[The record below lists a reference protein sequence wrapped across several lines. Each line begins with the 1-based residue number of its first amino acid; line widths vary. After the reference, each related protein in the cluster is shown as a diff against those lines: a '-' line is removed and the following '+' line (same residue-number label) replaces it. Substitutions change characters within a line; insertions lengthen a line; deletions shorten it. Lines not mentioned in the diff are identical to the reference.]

1 MVFTEQQLQVKKLV
15 DVQQDIEIDALNDGV
30 NRVNSN
36 VVKNTQDI
44 SAQSDRISEAE
55 ARIGNLETADTQ
67 IYNTIEQVQT
77 ATAQAI
83 TDAVSAAM
91 TSIGNQVATSKVTA
105 TEGTIG
111 SLQAGSIKLPLINSE
126 IPVESNKVLG
136 YDIQGNIIPV
146 EATFE
151 LGVPSN
157 AAYLKTDE
165 NANVEA
171 GVPDSTVTEDSTN
184 LVTSGAVYTA
194 IDNAADTLDSKID
207 FTAGGLSTRIDRIE
221 DTQSMVI
228 QNEPYQN
235 KAVNKPGM
243 RTIMYDPSDDETYW
257 SDVNLVPPMNE
268 NTIGKFLTNNNNVP
282 QWEDIPNELPE
293 YTTSDDGKS
302 LKVKYNNGAAELEW
316 EKDVPDY
323 ASSDV
328 GKVLTVKDNNGSTEL
343 GWESEKELPNF
354 TTSQANKVLTV
365 KNNNGTA
372 EVAWENTQ
380 STLPSTTGNAGKV
393 LAVNSTG
400 DGVEWQIKNPDTL
413 SASDHSASKSYL
425 VKGAGSD
432 GDVAHYLRGD
442 GTWGEVPNTIPD
454 FGSTDAGKVLA
465 INSNGTDPEWVANE
479 PILPTASSSTL
490 GGVKSATT
498 GTTPYRDYNVQVNAN
513 GTMKVNVPWT
523 DTLYSLP
530 TANGS
535 TLGGVKSATTGTTAN
550 RDYNVEVNSN
560 GTMKV
565 NVPWT
570 DTLPPIL
577 ASTQY
582 SSSQGYRVRGPG
594 EDKATTEY
602 FLAGDGTWQSRPI
615 SNVIVGD
622 SDATVNETS
631 TTATGNSNT
640 YIGVVQNGTRTSGVQ
655 VVGEGGITV
664 SSNKNGELVIE
675 SPTVPSYNILK
686 TDSFNNNNISSVGYL
701 VFGPGS
707 SKANTNYYLAGD
719 GNWVKVVGSG
729 ATTVSS
735 NSNGE
740 LVISSPI
747 PSTYN
752 TLSPSNSSVSG
763 NYTIKGPGVQNA
775 TADYVLAGNGNW
787 VKVVGSGGTTVSSN
801 NNGELVIDSSIYYTL
816 SAANSSASGNYTIKG
831 PGVLNATTNYV
842 LAGNGSWVKGVP
854 QPTSSD
860 YGKTL
865 KCDSSGKLYWG

>member
-36 VVKNTQDI
+36 VVKNSQDI

-55 ARIGNLETADTQ
+55 ARIGNLETTDTQ
-67 IYNTIEQVQT
+67 ILNTIGQMQT
-77 ATAQAI
+77 STSQAI
-83 TDAVSAAM
+83 TDAVSAVM
-91 TSIGNQVATSKVTA
+91 TSIGNQVTTEKVV
-105 TEGTIG
+105 
-111 SLQAGSIKLPLINSE
+111 AGDINIPNINSE
-126 IPVESNKVLG
+126 TPVESNKVLG
-136 YDIQGNIIPV
+136 YDAQGNIIPV

-171 GVPDSTVTEDSTN
+171 GVPDSTVTENSTN
-184 LVTSGAVYTA
+184 LVTSGAVYDA
-194 IDNAADTLDSKID
+194 IDSAADTLDSKID
-207 FTAGGLSTRIDRIE
+207 FTAGGLSSRIDRIE

-257 SDVNLVPPMNE
+257 SDVNLVPPMDD

-282 QWEDIPNELPE
+282 QWADVPNELPE

-323 ASSDV
+323 AASDV

-380 STLPSTTGNAGKV
+380 STLPSTTGNANKV
-393 LAVNSTG
+393 LTVNGTG
-400 DGVEWQIKNPDTL
+400 DGVEWKANDTL

-442 GTWGEVPNTIPD
+442 GTWGEVPNTLPD

-465 INSNGTDPEWVANE
+465 INTNGTDPEWVANE

-523 DTLYSLP
+523 DTVYSLP

-535 TLGGVKSATTGTTAN
+535 TLGGVKSSTTGTTAN
-550 RDYNVEVNSN
+550 RDYNVEVKNDGTMKVNVPWTDTHADIANTSTPGLVKSSTTGTTSGRDYNVEVNSN

-570 DTLPPIL
+570 DTTYPVLN
-577 ASTQY
+577 SSQY
-582 SSSQGYRVRGPG
+582 DSSQGYRVSGPG
-594 EDKATTEY
+594 ADNANTKNY
-602 FLAGDGTWQSRPI
+602 LRGDGSWGKLKAEVGFSTASSLVVVDNSYPSGNFRLCYAANK
-615 SNVIVGD
+615 NVFNCVFIIPDGTMQVGNRCTLPTLPANTHAIVI
-622 SDATVNETS
+622 
-631 TTATGNSNT
+631 T
-640 YIGVVQNGTRTSGVQ
+640 YIPIQQPYPEHGILLPGRAQISVKNYGT
-655 VVGEGGITV
+655 
-664 SSNKNGELVIE
+664 
-675 SPTVPSYNILK
+675 
-686 TDSFNNNNISSVGYL
+686 
-701 VFGPGS
+701 
-707 SKANTNYYLAGD
+707 
-719 GNWVKVVGSG
+719 
-729 ATTVSS
+729 
-735 NSNGE
+735 
-740 LVISSPI
+740 
-747 PSTYN
+747 
-752 TLSPSNSSVSG
+752 
-763 NYTIKGPGVQNA
+763 
-775 TADYVLAGNGNW
+775 
-787 VKVVGSGGTTVSSN
+787 
-801 NNGELVIDSSIYYTL
+801 
-816 SAANSSASGNYTIKG
+816 SSATIE
-831 PGVLNATTNYV
+831 TTI
-842 LAGNGSWVKGVP
+842 L
-854 QPTSSD
+854 
-860 YGKTL
+860 
-865 KCDSSGKLYWG
+865 

>member
-36 VVKNTQDI
+36 VVKNSQDI

-55 ARIGNLETADTQ
+55 ARIGNLEATDTQ
-67 IYNTIEQVQT
+67 ILNTIDQMQT
-77 ATAQAI
+77 STGQAI
-83 TDAVSAAM
+83 TDAVSAVM
-91 TSIGNQVATSKVTA
+91 TSIGNQVTTEKVV
-105 TEGTIG
+105 
-111 SLQAGSIKLPLINSE
+111 AGDINIPNINSE
-126 IPVESNKVLG
+126 TPVESNKVLG
-136 YDIQGNIIPV
+136 YDAQGNIIPV

-151 LGVPSN
+151 LGVPSS

-171 GVPDSTVTEDSTN
+171 GVPDTTVTEDSTN
-184 LVTSGAVYTA
+184 LVTSGAVYDA
-194 IDNAADTLDSKID
+194 IDSAADTLDSKID

-235 KAVNKPGM
+235 KAINKPGM

-282 QWEDIPNELPE
+282 QWADVPNELPE

-343 GWESEKELPNF
+343 GWESEKELPSF

-380 STLPSTTGNAGKV
+380 STLPSTTGNANKV
-393 LAVNSTG
+393 LTVNGTG
-400 DGVEWQIKNPDTL
+400 DGVEWKANDTL

-442 GTWGEVPNTIPD
+442 GTWGEVPNTLPD

-465 INSNGTDPEWVANE
+465 INNNGTDPEWVANE

-523 DTLYSLP
+523 DTPYSLP

-535 TLGGVKSATTGTTAN
+535 TLGGVKSSTTGTTAN

-565 NVPWT
+565 NVPWEN
-570 DTLPPIL
+570 
-577 ASTQY
+577 TQY
-582 SSSQGYRVRGPG
+582 NTLGGTETSSANQSVLIKYPANSKKNQSHV
-594 EDKATTEY
+594 
-602 FLAGDGTWQSRPI
+602 LAGDGSWIEFPPST
-615 SNVIVGD
+615 VIVGD

-631 TTATGNSNT
+631 TTATDNTNT
-640 YIGVVQNGTRTSGVQ
+640 YIGTVENGTRTSGIQ
-655 VVGEGGITV
+655 
-664 SSNKNGELVIE
+664 
-675 SPTVPSYNILK
+675 
-686 TDSFNNNNISSVGYL
+686 
-701 VFGPGS
+701 
-707 SKANTNYYLAGD
+707 
-719 GNWVKVVGSG
+719 VVGSG
-729 ATTVSS
+729 SVEVYSE
-735 NSNGE
+735 SNGV
-740 LVISSPI
+740 LGIWA
-747 PSTYN
+747 PSTPN
-752 TLSPSNSSVSG
+752 TLGVETSTANTPVLVKYPANSKKNTSNYLRGDGSWGAPLPAYSASNAGQSLKVNSSG
-763 NYTIKGPGVQNA
+763 Q
-775 TADYVLAGNGNW
+775 
-787 VKVVGSGGTTVSSN
+787 
-801 NNGELVIDSSIYYTL
+801 
-816 SAANSSASGNYTIKG
+816 
-831 PGVLNATTNYV
+831 
-842 LAGNGSWVKGVP
+842 
-854 QPTSSD
+854 
-860 YGKTL
+860 
-865 KCDSSGKLYWG
+865 LYWG

>member
-44 SAQSDRISEAE
+44 SAQSEKIESVEAKIS
-55 ARIGNLETADTQ
+55 NLETADTQ

-77 ATAQAI
+77 ANGQAI
-83 TDAVSAAM
+83 TDAVSAVM
-91 TSIGNQVATSKVTA
+91 TSIGTQVTTEKVV
-105 TEGTIG
+105 
-111 SLQAGSIKLPLINSE
+111 AGDINIPNINSE
-126 IPVESNKVLG
+126 TPVESNKVLG
-136 YDIQGNIIPV
+136 YDAEGNIIPV

-157 AAYLKTDE
+157 AAFLKTDE

-171 GVPDSTVTEDSTN
+171 GVPDTTVTENSTN
-184 LVTSGAVYTA
+184 LVTSGAVYNA
-194 IDNAADTLDSKID
+194 IDSAADTLDSKID
-207 FTAGGLSTRIDRIE
+207 FTAGGLSSRIDRIE

-257 SDVNLVPPMNE
+257 SDVNLVPPMGE

-282 QWEDIPNELPE
+282 QWADVPNELPE

-316 EKDVPDY
+316 KKDVPDY

-380 STLPSTTGNAGKV
+380 STLPSTTGNANKV
-393 LAVNSTG
+393 LTVNGAG
-400 DGVEWQIKNPDTL
+400 DGVEWKANDTL

-442 GTWGEVPNTIPD
+442 GTWGEVPNTLPD

-465 INSNGTDPEWVANE
+465 INANGTNPVWVANE

-498 GTTPYRDYNVQVNAN
+498 GTTPYRDYNVEVKSDGKMKVNVPWTDTQYTLPTAN
-513 GTMKVNVPWT
+513 DNTLGGVKSTTTGTEPGKDYNVEVNSDGTMKVNVPWT
-523 DTLYSLP
+523 DTQYTLP
-530 TANGS
+530 TANGN
-535 TLGGVKSATTGTTAN
+535 TLGGVKSATTGTTSG
-550 RDYNVEVNSN
+550 RDYNVEVKSD

-570 DTLPPIL
+570 DTNTHNTAELRAGNNTSTSNEATTNGDTYLKIVDGGSKTSSL
-577 ASTQY
+577 KISGTGGTMVTSDASGNITIESANVFDYKRLSATQCL
-582 SSSQGYRVRGPG
+582 SSSGY
-594 EDKATTEY
+594 
-602 FLAGDGTWQSRPI
+602 
-615 SNVIVGD
+615 VI
-622 SDATVNETS
+622 
-631 TTATGNSNT
+631 
-640 YIGVVQNGTRTSGVQ
+640 R
-655 VVGEGGITV
+655 
-664 SSNKNGELVIE
+664 
-675 SPTVPSYNILK
+675 
-686 TDSFNNNNISSVGYL
+686 
-701 VFGPGS
+701 GPGS
-707 SKANTNYYLAGD
+707 SKANTNYYLAGN
-719 GNWVKVVGSG
+719 GTWV
-729 ATTVSS
+729 
-735 NSNGE
+735 NGI
-740 LVISSPI
+740 LVPV
-747 PSTYN
+747 P
-752 TLSPSNSSVSG
+752 
-763 NYTIKGPGVQNA
+763 
-775 TADYVLAGNGNW
+775 TAG
-787 VKVVGSGGTTVSSN
+787 
-801 NNGELVIDSSIYYTL
+801 
-816 SAANSSASGNYTIKG
+816 
-831 PGVLNATTNYV
+831 
-842 LAGNGSWVKGVP
+842 
-854 QPTSSD
+854 
-860 YGKTL
+860 GKTL
-865 KCDSSGKLYWG
+865 KSNADGTVYWG

>member
-36 VVKNTQDI
+36 VVKNSQDI

-55 ARIGNLETADTQ
+55 ARIGNLETTDTQ
-67 IYNTIEQVQT
+67 ILNTIGQMQT
-77 ATAQAI
+77 STSQAI
-83 TDAVSAAM
+83 TDAVSAVM
-91 TSIGNQVATSKVTA
+91 TSIGNQVTTEKVV
-105 TEGTIG
+105 
-111 SLQAGSIKLPLINSE
+111 AGDINIPNINSE
-126 IPVESNKVLG
+126 TPVESNKVLG
-136 YDIQGNIIPV
+136 YDAQGNIIPV

-157 AAYLKTDE
+157 AAFLKTDE

-184 LVTSGAVYTA
+184 LVTSGAVYDA
-194 IDNAADTLDSKID
+194 IDSAADTLDSKID
-207 FTAGGLSTRIDRIE
+207 FTAGGLSSRIDRIE

-257 SDVNLVPPMNE
+257 SDVNLVPPMDE
-268 NTIGKFLTNNNNVP
+268 NTIGKFLTNNNNRP
-282 QWEDIPNELPE
+282 QWSDVPNELPE

-323 ASSDV
+323 VSSDV

-343 GWESEKELPNF
+343 GWENDKELPNF

-393 LAVNSTG
+393 LTVNGTG
-400 DGVEWQIKNPDTL
+400 DGVEWKANDTL

-442 GTWGEVPNTIPD
+442 GTWGEVPNTLPD

-530 TANGS
+530 TANAS
-535 TLGGVKSATTGTTAN
+535 ALGGVKSATTGTTAN

-565 NVPWT
+565 NVPWENT
-570 DTLPPIL
+570 TYPGLL
-577 ASTQY
+577 TN
-582 SSSQGYRVRGPG
+582 SSNSNNNKYIPYTVFGPG
-594 EDKATTEY
+594 SDKATTDY
-602 FLAGDGTWQSRPI
+602 FLAGDGTWQSLPANT
-615 SNVIVGD
+615 NVIVGD

-631 TTATGNSNT
+631 TTSTGNSNT

-655 VVGEGGITV
+655 VVGSKGVTV
-664 SSNKNGELVIE
+664 KSNTNGKLEINGNYPSLLTNSS
-675 SPTVPSYNILK
+675 
-686 TDSFNNNNISSVGYL
+686 NNNNDKYTPYT

-707 SKANTNYYLAGD
+707 SKA
-719 GNWVKVVGSG
+719 
-729 ATTVSS
+729 TT
-735 NSNGE
+735 
-740 LVISSPI
+740 
-747 PSTYN
+747 
-752 TLSPSNSSVSG
+752 
-763 NYTIKGPGVQNA
+763 A
-775 TADYVLAGNGNW
+775 
-787 VKVVGSGGTTVSSN
+787 
-801 NNGELVIDSSIYYTL
+801 
-816 SAANSSASGNYTIKG
+816 
-831 PGVLNATTNYV
+831 YV

-865 KCDSSGKLYWG
+865 KCDSSGNLYWG

>member
-30 NRVNSN
+30 SRVNSN
-36 VVKNTQDI
+36 VVKNSQDI

-67 IYNTIEQVQT
+67 ILNTIGQMQT
-77 ATAQAI
+77 STSQAI
-83 TDAVSAAM
+83 TDAVSAVM
-91 TSIGNQVATSKVTA
+91 TSIGNQVTTEKVV
-105 TEGTIG
+105 
-111 SLQAGSIKLPLINSE
+111 AGDINIPNINSE
-126 IPVESNKVLG
+126 TPVESNKVLG
-136 YDIQGNIIPV
+136 YDAQGNIIPV

-157 AAYLKTDE
+157 AAFLKTDE

-184 LVTSGAVYTA
+184 LVTSGAVYDA
-194 IDNAADTLDSKID
+194 IDSAADTLDSKID

-257 SDVNLVPPMNE
+257 SDVNLVPPMDE
-268 NTIGKFLTNNNNVP
+268 NTIGKFLTNNNNRP
-282 QWEDIPNELPE
+282 QWADVPNELPE

-400 DGVEWQIKNPDTL
+400 DGVEWQTKNPDTL

-442 GTWGEVPNTIPD
+442 GTWGEVPNTLPD

-465 INSNGTDPEWVANE
+465 INANGTDPEWVANE
-479 PILPTASSSTL
+479 PILPTANGSTL

-523 DTLYSLP
+523 DTVYSLP

-550 RDYNVEVNSN
+550 RDYNVEVKSDGTMKVNVPWTDSAYSLPTANTSTLGGVKSSTTGTTANRDYNVQVNSN

-570 DTLPPIL
+570 DTTYPVL
-577 ASTQY
+577 SSSQY
-582 SSSQGYRVRGPG
+582 DSSQGYRVSGPG
-594 EDKATTEY
+594 ADNANTSNYLRGDGSWGRLKAEVGIFGAGLTITNDNNSPSGNFRLCYAANNSAFYCIFILPDGTVTVGNRCTLPTLPATTHSIIITFVPIQQVY
-602 FLAGDGTWQSRPI
+602 PGLGILLPGRAQISVKNYGT
-615 SNVIVGD
+615 
-622 SDATVNETS
+622 
-631 TTATGNSNT
+631 
-640 YIGVVQNGTRTSGVQ
+640 
-655 VVGEGGITV
+655 
-664 SSNKNGELVIE
+664 
-675 SPTVPSYNILK
+675 
-686 TDSFNNNNISSVGYL
+686 
-701 VFGPGS
+701 
-707 SKANTNYYLAGD
+707 
-719 GNWVKVVGSG
+719 
-729 ATTVSS
+729 
-735 NSNGE
+735 
-740 LVISSPI
+740 
-747 PSTYN
+747 
-752 TLSPSNSSVSG
+752 
-763 NYTIKGPGVQNA
+763 
-775 TADYVLAGNGNW
+775 
-787 VKVVGSGGTTVSSN
+787 
-801 NNGELVIDSSIYYTL
+801 
-816 SAANSSASGNYTIKG
+816 SSATIE
-831 PGVLNATTNYV
+831 TTI
-842 LAGNGSWVKGVP
+842 L
-854 QPTSSD
+854 
-860 YGKTL
+860 
-865 KCDSSGKLYWG
+865 

>member
-30 NRVNSN
+30 NRVSSN
-36 VVKNTQDI
+36 VAKNSQDI
-44 SAQSDRISEAE
+44 SVQSDRISDAE

-91 TSIGNQVATSKVTA
+91 TSIGNQVATAKVTA

-136 YDIQGNIIPV
+136 YDTQGNIIPV

-171 GVPDSTVTEDSTN
+171 GVPDSTVTENSTN
-184 LVTSGAVYTA
+184 LVTSGAVYNA
-194 IDNAADTLDSKID
+194 IDSAADTLDSKID
-207 FTAGGLSTRIDRIE
+207 FTAGGLSSRIDRIE

-282 QWEDIPNELPE
+282 QWADVPNELPE

-316 EKDVPDY
+316 EKDIPDY

-328 GKVLTVKDNNGSTEL
+328 GKILTVKDNNGSTEL
-343 GWESEKELPNF
+343 GWENEKELPNF

-400 DGVEWQIKNPDTL
+400 DGVEWKANDTL

-442 GTWGEVPNTIPD
+442 GTWGEVPNTLPD

-523 DTLYSLP
+523 DTQE
-530 TANGS
+530 ANWVTDLKVGQPN
-535 TLGGVKSATTGTTAN
+535 TTVDDTTA
-550 RDYNVEVNSN
+550 
-560 GTMKV
+560 
-565 NVPWT
+565 
-570 DTLPPIL
+570 
-577 ASTQY
+577 
-582 SSSQGYRVRGPG
+582 
-594 EDKATTEY
+594 
-602 FLAGDGTWQSRPI
+602 
-615 SNVIVGD
+615 
-622 SDATVNETS
+622 
-631 TTATGNSNT
+631 GNQPT
-640 YIGVVQNGTRTSGVQ
+640 YIKVVENGQVHGRVQ
-655 VVGEGGITV
+655 VVGKGSVSV
-664 SSNKNGELVIE
+664 SSTSGGELEI
-675 SPTVPSYNILK
+675 TGGTIPSYQILGVTSEGASYSRSGDK
-686 TDSFNNNNISSVGYL
+686 YL
-701 VFGPGS
+701 VR
-707 SKANTNYYLAGD
+707 
-719 GNWVKVVGSG
+719 GSG
-729 ATTVSS
+729 TLSDSYFLNAKGKWTQPAASMGRMSASISGGTLDTGSNLNATLHV
-735 NSNGE
+735 
-740 LVISSPI
+740 
-747 PSTYN
+747 TYN
-752 TLSPSNSSVSG
+752 GNPIQFAFISGSYKVSNSSGALSI
-763 NYTIKGPGVQNA
+763 NGVKA
-775 TADYVLAGNGNW
+775 
-787 VKVVGSGGTTVSSN
+787 
-801 NNGELVIDSSIYYTL
+801 
-816 SAANSSASGNYTIKG
+816 SSAITNETTAVIVPMGNLSLK
-831 PGVLNATTNYV
+831 PQVLHFIT
-842 LAGNGSWVKGVP
+842 K
-854 QPTSSD
+854 
-860 YGKTL
+860 
-865 KCDSSGKLYWG
+865 DSVELLD

>member
-36 VVKNTQDI
+36 VVKNSQDI
-44 SAQSDRISEAE
+44 SAQSDRISDAE

-91 TSIGNQVATSKVTA
+91 TSIGNQVATAKVTA

-171 GVPDSTVTEDSTN
+171 GVPDTTVTEDSTN

-282 QWEDIPNELPE
+282 QWADIPNELPE

-442 GTWGEVPNTIPD
+442 GTWGEVPNTLPD

-498 GTTPYRDYNVQVNAN
+498 GTTPYRDYNVQVNNN

-565 NVPWT
+565 NVPWE
-570 DTLPPIL
+570 DTHNIAELRVGGNNNNNE
-577 ASTQY
+577 STTNGNTYLKIVDGSNTSKIKVLGSGGTSVSSDSSGNITISSQEPFIPLNI
-582 SSSQGYRVRGPG
+582 SSSNKDPNAKYTVRGAG
-594 EDKATTEY
+594 NNATADY
-602 FLAGDGTWQSRPI
+602 FLAGNGTWQSLPI

-655 VVGEGGITV
+655 VVG
-664 SSNKNGELVIE
+664 S
-675 SPTVPSYNILK
+675 
-686 TDSFNNNNISSVGYL
+686 
-701 VFGPGS
+701 
-707 SKANTNYYLAGD
+707 GD
-719 GNWVKVVGSG
+719 TK
-729 ATTVSS
+729 
-735 NSNGE
+735 
-740 LVISSPI
+740 
-747 PSTYN
+747 
-752 TLSPSNSSVSG
+752 
-763 NYTIKGPGVQNA
+763 
-775 TADYVLAGNGNW
+775 
-787 VKVVGSGGTTVSSN
+787 VSSN
-801 NNGELVIDSSIYYTL
+801 NNGELVISSPTVPSYSILSGNDSDSSKPYL
-816 SAANSSASGNYTIKG
+816 IKG
-831 PGVLNATTNYV
+831 AGTGKINNSYV